1 MSQQKKNVEIEVGQ
15 TWEHLSQ
22 GLMEYSRFKIMSVG
36 NNGIQA
42 MYANGE
48 VYDYTVNQ
56 ILNNFE
62 LCSHESKPDQE
73 TYDNTNGSLYKVAD
87 ERKWNSYVFDAMK
100 RLDRAE
106 RKGQFISDI
115 DKTIKVLEMYKE
127 EQGHRFKP
135 EL

>member
-1 MSQQKKNVEIEVGQ
+1 MSQQKKNVEIKQGQ
-15 TWEHLSQ
+15 TWKEKD
-22 GLMEYSRFKIMSVG
+22 FKEIV
-36 NNGIQA
+36 
-42 MYANGE
+42 
-48 VYDYTVNQ
+48 TVNLVQ
-56 ILNNFE
+56 GDNIHIKHPKLGMLIYLE
-62 LCSHESKPDQE
+62 LFFSQHFTLVNESKPDQE
-73 TYDNTNGSLYKVAD
+73 TYDNTNGTLYKVAD

-127 EQGHRFKP
+127 EQGHRFKH

>member
-1 MSQQKKNVEIEVGQ
+1 MSQQKKNVEIRKGQ
-15 TWEHLSQ
+15 TWKVTDSNET
-22 GLMEYSRFKIMSVG
+22 F
-36 NNGIQA
+36 
-42 MYANGE
+42 
-48 VYDYTVNQ
+48 TVNLVQ
-56 ILNNFE
+56 RDNIHGEHSKLGMLKLSE
-62 LCSHESKPDQE
+62 LFFSQHFTLVNESKPDQE

-87 ERKWNSYVFDAMK
+87 ERNWNSYVFDAMK

-127 EQGHRFKP
+127 EQGHRFKH